1 MLMGKLVGTDEQ
13 FAVTTW
19 TDQGKGHGRRE
30 KRIVRVAPPTAS
42 TGRAAPRSC
51 ASAATPTPPAAPGK
65 AWGTW
70 VPS

>member
-1 MLMGKLVGTDEQ
+1 MGKLAGTDEQ

-42 TGRAAPRSC
+42 TGRAPPRSC
-51 ASAATPTPPAAPGK
+51 ASAATPAPPAAPGNIYE
-65 AWGTW
+65 TLH
-70 VPS
+70 